1 MSKETEV
8 NLETMPLDELKKLA
22 LAEADKDATPA
33 AEPVAP
39 PVRDAAGKFV
49 AAPKD
54 SDEVLDNSAEVVED
68 EPEEF
73 IVRREIDLGDGSGVQ
88 VFSGRGATELD
99 AVKDLN
105 EKLFEAQRNASR
117 TIRELQKKAP
127 KVETPVEKTF
137 SPDEEYVFKQ
147 LGEKPSEQFK
157 TLFKEVTGMD
167 VAEFKTSQAAI
178 KEFQKNQRS
187 LQVQQ
192 DFVNTHPD
200 YIGNEKNGVAIRDW
214 VQEHNY
220 AEFDAN
226 NLEKAYQDLKKR
238 GILELKPDE
247 ASVTTEEERLEAER
261 IAQAQRESTQSRSP
275 KKSSTVSPRGGR
287 APVVKT
293 EPSEDELYKMPLD
306 QLRKLSNDQLAKAGQ
321 E

>member
-1 MSKETEV
+1 MANENEV
-8 NLETMPLDELKKLA
+8 NLETMPLDELKALA
-22 LAEADKDATPA
+22 LAEADKETPA
-33 AEPVAP
+33 AATPK
-39 PVRDAAGKFV
+39 RDEAGKFV
-49 AAPKD
+49 AAPKED
-54 SDEVLDNSAEVVED
+54 DEVLDNSGEGVD
-68 EPEEF
+68 DTPDEF
-73 IVRREIDLGDGSGVQ
+73 IVRREIDLEDGSGVQ
-88 VFSGRGATELD
+88 VFTGKGATELD
-99 AVKDLN
+99 AVKELN
-105 EKLFEAQRNASR
+105 EKLFDAQRNASR

-127 KVETPVEKTF
+127 KVETPTEKTF

-167 VAEFKTSQAAI
+167 VAEFKSSQAAI

-192 DFVNTHPD
+192 DFVNSHPD
-200 YIGNEKNGVAIRDW
+200 YVGNTKNGEAIRDW

-226 NLEKAYQDLKKR
+226 NLEKAYQALKK
-238 GILELKPDE
+238 GGLLELKADE
-247 ASVTTEEERLEAER
+247 ASVTTEAERAESER
-261 IAQAQRESTQSRSP
+261 IAQAERDATQPRSQ
-275 KKSSTVSPRGGR
+275 KKASTVSPRGGR

-293 EPSEDELYKMPLD
+293 EPSEDDLYKLPMD
-306 QLRKLSNDQLAKAGQ
+306 KLRDLANKQMAGGS